1 MKTII
6 NSPLVSII
14 TVVRNEATGIVQTL
28 ESLQQQ
34 TYPYIEHI
42 IIDAESTDGTS
53 ELIAQYKNPSALH
66 IREPDHGTY
75 DGMNKGL
82 RYATGEIVGFLNGGD
97 VFASPEGLAELV
109 EVFNKSS
116 VMVLGPP

>member
-1 MKTII
+1 MRTHL

-14 TVVRNEATGIVQTL
+14 TVVRNEVTGIVQTL
-28 ESLQQQ
+28 ESLRQQ
-34 TYPYIEHI
+34 TYPHIEHI

-53 ELIAQYKNPSALH
+53 ELIALHKNPSARH
-66 IREPDHGTY
+66 IREPDRGTY

-97 VFASPEGLAELV
+97 ENGLQDC
-109 EVFNKSS
+109 FRS
-116 VMVLGPP
+116 